1 MNRTRVKAQNGPNLG
16 AKRNRTGG
24 PVSIGNDEWGR
35 SGPSPFGPV
44 LPNAQAGVA
53 PLAQAASLDVEP
65 RLLLHVGRRRRGCD
79 SYVSR
84 P

>member
-44 LPNAQAGVA
+44 HPNAQAGVA
-53 PLAQAASLDVEP
+53 PLAQATGLGVEP
-65 RLLLHVGRRRRGCD
+65 RLLLRGGIHRRGRD